1 MSQLSGAVT
10 EAVCEAL
17 CLEEG
22 EVESNSSI
30 IDDLGAESI
39 DLLDILFRIE
49 RKVGV
54 KVKVTDLADYI
65 QGGISDEEFANEQE
79 IITDNGL
86 AHLQSI
92 MPQINAAEM
101 SGKLPARQIMNL
113 FTVDNLA
120 GMVEARRSGHV

>member
-1 MSQLSGAVT
+1 MSQLSAVVT

-30 IDDLGAESI
+30 IEDLGAESI

-54 KVKVTDLADYI
+54 KVKVTDLSGYI

-79 IITDNGL
+79 IITDHGL
-86 AHLQSI
+86 AHLQRI

-120 GMVEARRSGHV
+120 GMVEARKNGHV

>member
-1 MSQLSGAVT
+1 MSQLSAAVT

-30 IDDLGAESI
+30 IEDLGAESI

-54 KVKVTDLADYI
+54 KVKVTDLSDYI
-65 QGGISDEEFANEQE
+65 QGGISDEEFANEKE
-79 IITDNGL
+79 IITDQGL
-86 AHLQSI
+86 AHLQNI

-120 GMVEARRSGHV
+120 GMVEARRNGHA